1 MELLFKK
8 IIPGKLLRSTDAL
21 LPIVVVMSVIMMVI
35 PFPPVMLDI
44 FIAFSISAAL
54 ITVAMTMFIS
64 EALEFSVFPT
74 WLLVVTIYRIAL
86 NVSTTRSILSRA
98 EAGHIIETFGNWV
111 IAGNFVV
118 GAVIFIILVA
128 VNYIVIANGAQRI
141 GEVAARFT
149 LDAMPGKQM
158 AIDADLTNGLIT
170 EDEARQRRHNLE
182 READYFGAMD
192 GASRYVKGDA
202 IIGIIIA
209 LINIG
214 AGFIIGMLYHGMSAA
229 DSFKIYSILTIGEGL
244 QGQIPALLMS
254 VATGVIVTNAAT
266 DMNISQ
272 GLIKQIAAQ
281 PRAILMAAGA
291 VLLISLFPGMPKMVM
306 LPIAISLGATA
317 YMLLGRVRREEEKT
331 ARPLTEAQRPPPA
344 DTTYDFMVLD
354 QLELDLGYSLVPL
367 VGEDRESGLLGK
379 ISGVRRSIARD
390 LGFVVPSIRIRDNIR
405 LRPQEYQLKIKG
417 NPVAKYEVQADR
429 LLAINPGEVEEEIP
443 GVETRD
449 PTFGMK
455 AIWIS
460 EESRATA
467 EMAGYTIV
475 DPSGVITTHLTEL
488 IRRHA
493 DELLD
498 REAVKALVDKVKET
512 HPTVVDELIP
522 SSLSLGDV
530 QKILRNL
537 LSEGVSIRNLPE
549 ILETMADRVTL
560 TKEPDLLTEYVRSG
574 LARQVSA
581 KAAEIG
587 GGTVRVITMAS
598 AVEDLITDSL
608 RKTAG
613 GEFPVLTGATFEKIK
628 NKLDKLLR
636 KVETLGFKAV
646 ILVSPRNRL
655 PLRKILERD
664 YPDLMVVSYAEIT
677 GELPVEAVGVL
688 DLEEEK
694 NEN

>member
-1 MELLFKK
+1 MELLLQRLF
-8 IIPGKLLRSTDAL
+8 PGKLLRSTDTI
-21 LPIVVVMSVIMMVI
+21 LPIVVVMSIIMMVI

-64 EALEFSVFPT
+64 EALELSVFPT
-74 WLLVVTIYRIAL
+74 WLLVVTIFRIAL
-86 NVSTTRSILSRA
+86 NISTTRSILSKA
-98 EAGHIIETFGNWV
+98 EAGHIIETFGSWV
-111 IAGNFVV
+111 ISGNFVV

-128 VNYIVIANGAQRI
+128 VNYIVIASGAQRI

-170 EDEARQRRHNLE
+170 EDDARKRRHDLE

-209 LINIG
+209 IINIG

-229 DSFKIYSILTIGEGL
+229 DSFKTYSILTIGEGL

-266 DMNISQ
+266 DINISQ

-291 VLLISLFPGMPKMVM
+291 VLLIALFPGMPKMVM
-306 LPIAISLGATA
+306 LPIAAGLGATA
-317 YMLLGRVRREEEKT
+317 YMLLGQIKREQEMAAKPT
-331 ARPLTEAQRPPPA
+331 TETQRPPAA

-379 ISGVRRSIARD
+379 ISGLRRSIAKD

-455 AIWIS
+455 AYWIQ
-460 EESRATA
+460 EEGRGSA
-467 EMAGYTIV
+467 ELAGYTVV
-475 DPSGVITTHLTEL
+475 DPAGVITTHLTEL

-498 REAVKALVDKVKET
+498 REAIKALVDKVKET

-522 SSLSLGDV
+522 GSLSLGDV

-537 LSEGVSIRNLPE
+537 LSESVSIRNLPE
-549 ILETMADRVTL
+549 ILETLADRVSL
-560 TKEPDLLTEYVRSG
+560 SKDPDLLTEYVRSG
-574 LARQVSA
+574 LARQISA
-581 KAAEIG
+581 RAAELG
-587 GGTVRVITMAS
+587 GGTIRVITMAS
-598 AVEDLITDSL
+598 AIEDLITESL

-613 GEFPVLTGATFEKIK
+613 GEFPVLTGAVFENIK
-628 NKLDKLLR
+628 NKLDKLLH
-636 KVETLGFKAV
+636 KVETLGYKAV

-664 YPDLMVVSYAEIT
+664 YPDLIVVSYGEIT

-688 DLEEEK
+688 DLEEDQK
-694 NEN
+694 